1 MAELQFQLSG
11 VRVLQVES
19 NHLDLLFGTVA
30 RHVCLVPDLLV
41 VCRIDHA
48 QFAPDD
54 LALSVG
60 KTRPSH
66 LRTQHVLLRRA
77 VTVRYPRGLHAR

>member
-1 MAELQFQLSG
+1 MAKLRFQLSG
-11 VRVLQVES
+11 ERVLQIEPR
-19 NHLDLLFGTVA
+19 HLDLLFGTVA
-30 RHVCLVPDLLV
+30 RHVCLMPDLRV
-41 VCRIDHA
+41 VCQVDYA

-66 LRTQHVLLRRA
+66 LRTQHVLLRR
-77 VTVRYPRGLHAR
+77 R